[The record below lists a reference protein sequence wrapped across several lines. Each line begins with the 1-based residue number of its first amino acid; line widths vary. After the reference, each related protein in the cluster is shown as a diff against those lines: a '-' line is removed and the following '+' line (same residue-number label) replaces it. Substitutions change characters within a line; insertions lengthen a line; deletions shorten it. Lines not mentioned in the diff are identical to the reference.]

1 VTRRGKQIHNA
12 YYAAE
17 KKIKPALKSGAT
29 ELTIRHPF
37 IRFAKQSVDDLS
49 VENKGG
55 NRGA

>member
-1 VTRRGKQIHNA
+1 MPHDNA